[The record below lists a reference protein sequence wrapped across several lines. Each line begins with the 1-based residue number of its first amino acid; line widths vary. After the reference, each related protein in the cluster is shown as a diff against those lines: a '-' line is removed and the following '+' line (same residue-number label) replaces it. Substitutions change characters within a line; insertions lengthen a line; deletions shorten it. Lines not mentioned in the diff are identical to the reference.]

1 MSSQRDIPR
10 SRPFPE
16 ERLLG
21 QRRALLHL
29 LEMTQEDVADAIA
42 KDRMPLPCPSFDA
55 DLGRLR
61 SKLLEHEAVE
71 AARLVEFLWTRS

>member
-1 MSSQRDIPR
+1 
-10 SRPFPE
+10 
-16 ERLLG
+16 
-21 QRRALLHL
+21 
-29 LEMTQEDVADAIA
+29 MTQEDVADAIA

-71 AARLVEFLWTRS
+71 AARLVEFLVSDTTSLHFAASTK